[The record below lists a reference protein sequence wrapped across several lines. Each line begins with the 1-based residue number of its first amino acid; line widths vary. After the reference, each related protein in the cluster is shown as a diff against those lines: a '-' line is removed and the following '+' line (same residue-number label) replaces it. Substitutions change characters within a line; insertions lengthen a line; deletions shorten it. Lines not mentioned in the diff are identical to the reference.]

1 LLGAESVVCLAI
13 MVAYFLF
20 LSSMDWYMSRGG
32 WCVGPR
38 YMVTALPFVAWLAA
52 PGISLLYRSTVGRI
66 AAHATVVASVV
77 IFVVAATTYPH
88 WPDPMAN
95 PLFELSFR
103 LLGDGY
109 AVHSLGTA
117 VGLHGLWATLPLYLL
132 VAGLLLW
139 LLVEPGRQ
147 RALGLVLACVLAV
160 GIVVSYRAFPRN
172 TAYADHAYSFI
183 TGTWEPRK

>member
-1 LLGAESVVCLAI
+1 
-13 MVAYFLF
+13 
-20 LSSMDWYMSRGG
+20 
-32 WCVGPR
+32 
-38 YMVTALPFVAWLAA
+38 MVTALPFVAWLAV

-95 PLFELSFR
+95 PLYELSFR

-139 LLVEPGRQ
+139 LLGGPGRQ

-160 GIVVSYRAFPRN
+160 GLVVSYRAFPRN